1 MKNTV
6 WTMSG
11 GAIGSLS
18 SEGFDTL
25 NGTML
30 STTFPSLEAIINTV
44 ILAFIGATIGY
55 FAKLLYD
62 FIINKYCK
70 R

>member
-6 WTMSG
+6 WTVSG

-30 STTFPSLEAIINTV
+30 SMTFSIFGGN
-44 ILAFIGATIGY
+44 
-55 FAKLLYD
+55 
-62 FIINKYCK
+62 N
-70 R
+70 

>member
-6 WTMSG
+6 WTVSG
-11 GAIGSLS
+11 GVIGSLS
-18 SEGFDTL
+18 SEGFDTFNNTL
-25 NGTML
+25 L
-30 STTFPSLEAIINTV
+30 AVTFPSLEATINTV